1 MRRTALILSVIMM
14 MTIFLPFRA
23 GASADISINIDGT
36 ALVPKDADGNTV
48 PPFVE
53 NGTTYVPVRAIASAF
68 DLSIDWDSATKTV
81 FIGQKSDKAVIHDY
95 INIFIGGE
103 EFIAKDSDGERVYPI
118 LRGGT
123 TYLPIR
129 AIGEAFGKNVIWDN
143 FTKTAILITPLSD
156 EERAAFSEA
165 VQGTLLLTD
174 HEIVTLINKRTG
186 NTSEDE
192 EEKYQVDI
200 ENLFAQFLTDEV
212 LAGSAA
218 FNGGTYYAS
227 VDIDGIDGVYADDE
241 LSRADIYVTVEN
253 GVIASEKIHFF
264 YGEDKKEITMESVIS
279 LVDYETEEE
288 M

>member
-14 MTIFLPFRA
+14 MTMVLPFHV

-118 LRGGT
+118 LRDGT

-129 AIGEAFGKNVIWDN
+129 AIGEAFGKNVLWDN
-143 FTKTAILITPLSD
+143 FTKTAILITPLSE
-156 EERAAFSEA
+156 EERTAFSEA
-165 VQGTLLLTD
+165 VKGTLELTD
-174 HEIVTLINKRTG
+174 FEIVTLINKRTG

-192 EEKYQVDI
+192 EERYPVDI

-218 FNGGTYYAS
+218 FDNGTYYAS

-253 GVIASEKIHFF
+253 GVITSEKMHFF
-264 YGEDKKEITMESVIS
+264 YGEDRKEVTMESVITH
-279 LVDYETEEE
+279 VDYETEEE